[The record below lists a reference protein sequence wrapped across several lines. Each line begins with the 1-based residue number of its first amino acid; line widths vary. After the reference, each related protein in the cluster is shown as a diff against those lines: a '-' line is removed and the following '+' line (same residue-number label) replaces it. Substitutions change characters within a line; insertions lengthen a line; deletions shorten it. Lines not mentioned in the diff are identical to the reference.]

1 VLVLGSHVMSNDSD
15 YSTDLTDGNVDT
27 RVLIVEDDLSLK
39 RLVADYLEQNGIV
52 VSEAST
58 AADVSRKLKAAPV
71 DLILL
76 DLQLGRENG
85 LDVLR
90 SVRASSDTPVIIMTA
105 HRSDEVDR
113 IVGLELGADDY
124 LIKPVGLRELLAR
137 IRVVLRRGMIV
148 ANNVRRDREE
158 GICRFGAWVLDRK
171 TRQLLNGEGQ
181 PVPLTKGEY
190 GLLTAFTES
199 PRQILSREQL
209 LQATRVHEDI
219 LDRSIDVQ
227 ILRLR
232 RKLEVDINAPKIIRT
247 ERGVGYIFDL
257 DVLRVRP
264 G

>member
-1 VLVLGSHVMSNDSD
+1 MPNDGE
-15 YSTDLTDGNVDT
+15 YPIGVTGGTVET
-27 RVLIVEDDLSLK
+27 HVLIVEDDLSLK
-39 RLVADYLEQNGIV
+39 RLIADYLEQNGIV
-52 VSEAST
+52 VSESSN
-58 AADVSRKLKAAPV
+58 AADVSRRLKAAPV

-76 DLQLGRENG
+76 DLQLGRDNG

-90 SVRASSDTPVIIMTA
+90 AIRATSDTPVIIMTA

-137 IRVVLRRGMIV
+137 IRVVLRRGMIA
-148 ANNVRRDREE
+148 ANSARREREA
-158 GICRFGAWVLDRK
+158 GSCRFGNWVLNRR
-171 TRQLLNGEGQ
+171 TRQLVNGEGQ

-232 RKLEVDINAPKIIRT
+232 RKLEVDSNAPKIIRT

-257 DVLRVRP
+257 DVERVRQ